1 MRSAAINRFTR
12 IKLSPN
18 EMEDIFI
25 PETRKVC
32 QTCHKVRIKKKIEMR
47 SFSPRHRRIIC
58 DCYNNNNN
66 RHN

>member
-1 MRSAAINRFTR
+1 MRSAAINKFTK
-12 IKLSPN
+12 IKLSQN

-47 SFSPRHRRIIC
+47 SFSPRHRRII
-58 DCYNNNNN
+58 
-66 RHN
+66 